1 MLKRP
6 LTITLAMT
14 LLLLAMAAT
23 AVAGSAFA
31 GDRVPR
37 MEATELLAQLD
48 SPDIL
53 IIDVRR
59 SKDWEGSEKM
69 IKNAV
74 RKAYNDVD
82 SWSAEIPKDKTI
94 VLYCA

>member
-1 MLKRP
+1 MTRKTV
-6 LTITLAMT
+6 LTLMVLSVFSLAC
-14 LLLLAMAAT
+14 AAS
-23 AVAGSAFA
+23 AVAGAAFV
-31 GDRVPR
+31 GDKVPR
-37 MEATELLAQLD
+37 MEATELLAKID
-48 SPDIL
+48 SPDIV

-59 SKDWEGSEKM
+59 GADWEGSEMM

-82 SWSAEIPKDKTI
+82 GWAGDVPKDKTL